1 LEETNLADLQAIVRA
16 LAEAAVRTETRL
28 QTLAAAQE
36 RTDTRLET
44 LTARVDTLALR
55 MEELTQAQTRTE
67 AHLDT
72 LTARVDT
79 LTEHLDALTARMN
92 TLTEHLDALTARV
105 DTLTEHLDALT
116 ARVDTLTERMD
127 TLTARVDTLT
137 EHLDA
142 LTARVDTLTERM
154 DTLTARVD
162 TLTEHLD
169 ALTARVDVL
178 TARMETLAL
187 RMDELA
193 QAQLRTEDEV
203 ARLRRTIETQIGGLG
218 ARWGMQ
224 TEEAFRQAMKTILE
238 EVGFQ
243 ADRYLTYD
251 TTGEVFGHPDQV
263 ELDVVIHNGTAIVI
277 EIKSSLDRGQVY
289 LFSRKV
295 AFYQRKTGQ
304 QVTRQVI
311 VTPFAEQRA
320 RDVAGNLG
328 VEICTD
334 VSTFQ

>member
-1 LEETNLADLQAIVRA
+1 MDATPASPILAGIYAIASTCVLDSLPTILHRSEVLEETNLADLQAIVRA

-36 RTDTRLET
+36 RADTRLET

-55 MEELTQAQTRTE
+55 MEELVQAQTRTE
-67 AHLDT
+67 ARLDT

-79 LTEHLDALTARMN
+79 LTAR
-92 TLTEHLDALTARV
+92 L
-105 DTLTEHLDALT
+105 
-116 ARVDTLTERMD
+116 D

-154 DTLTARVD
+154 DTL
-162 TLTEHLD
+162 
-169 ALTARVDVL
+169 
-178 TARMETLAL
+178 AL

-193 QAQLRTEDEV
+193 QAQLRTADEV

-238 EVGFQ
+238 EVGFT

-320 RDVAGNLG
+320 RDVASNLG

-334 VSTFQ
+334 VSTFR

>member
-36 RTDTRLET
+36 RADTRLET
-44 LTARVDTLALR
+44 LTARVDILALR
-55 MEELTQAQTRTE
+55 MEELTQAQARTE
-67 AHLDT
+67 AHLDALTARVDTLTEHLDT

-79 LTEHLDALTARMN
+79 LTARVD

-116 ARVDTLTERMD
+116 ARVDMLAARMD
-127 TLTARVDTLT
+127 
-137 EHLDA
+137 
-142 LTARVDTLTERM
+142 
-154 DTLTARVD
+154 
-162 TLTEHLD
+162 
-169 ALTARVDVL
+169 
-178 TARMETLAL
+178 TLAL

-238 EVGFQ
+238 EVGFK

-311 VTPFAEQRA
+311 VTPFAEPRA

-334 VSTFQ
+334 VSTFR

>member
-16 LAEAAVRTETRL
+16 LAEAAVRTETRW

-36 RTDTRLET
+36 GADTRLET
-44 LTARVDTLALR
+44 LTARVGTLALR
-55 MEELTQAQTRTE
+55 MEELVQAQTRTE
-67 AHLDT
+67 ARLDT

-79 LTEHLDALTARMN
+79 LTEHLD
-92 TLTEHLDALTARV
+92 TLTVRV
-105 DTLTEHLDALT
+105 DTLTA
-116 ARVDTLTERMD
+116 RMD
-127 TLTARVDTLT
+127 
-137 EHLDA
+137 
-142 LTARVDTLTERM
+142 
-154 DTLTARVD
+154 
-162 TLTEHLD
+162 
-169 ALTARVDVL
+169 
-178 TARMETLAL
+178 TLAL

-238 EVGFQ
+238 EVGFK

-334 VSTFQ
+334 VSTFR

>member
-1 LEETNLADLQAIVRA
+1 MEETNLADLQAIVRA

-55 MEELTQAQTRTE
+55 MEELTQAQVRTE

-72 LTARVDT
+72 LTVRVDT
-79 LTEHLDALTARMN
+79 LTARM
-92 TLTEHLDALTARV
+92 D
-105 DTLTEHLDALT
+105 
-116 ARVDTLTERMD
+116 
-127 TLTARVDTLT
+127 
-137 EHLDA
+137 
-142 LTARVDTLTERM
+142 
-154 DTLTARVD
+154 
-162 TLTEHLD
+162 
-169 ALTARVDVL
+169 
-178 TARMETLAL
+178 TLAL

-193 QAQLRTEDEV
+193 RAQLRTADEV

-238 EVGFQ
+238 EVGFT

-311 VTPFAEQRA
+311 VTPFAEPRA

-334 VSTFQ
+334 VSTFR